1 MTVSFVTL
9 GIDVSY
15 QIFRNL
21 TFPLTATSD
30 CSGDLGDFPWHTG
43 LGQRDFC
50 TFKSRNSIIYGN
62 NYLISLVEESASELN
77 R

>member
-9 GIDVSY
+9 GIDISY

-30 CSGDLGDFPWHTG
+30 CSGDLGG
-43 LGQRDFC
+43 LPLTHRPSPEKFLYLQIP
-50 TFKSRNSIIYGN
+50 KL
-62 NYLISLVEESASELN
+62 NYLLE
-77 R
+77 

>member
-9 GIDVSY
+9 GIDISY

-30 CSGDLGDFPWHTG
+30 CSGDLGG
-43 LGQRDFC
+43 LPLTHGLRPERFLHLQIL
-50 TFKSRNSIIYGN
+50 KL
-62 NYLISLVEESASELN
+62 NYLWE
-77 R
+77 